1 MKLIHFQGLNCYH
14 DCMITLANTFG
25 LNYTAAFSGLW
36 AEGRLRYDP
45 ICDVFLSMRLEEAL
59 EDCGMKLD
67 APWITK
73 KERETGWA
81 DTPAGDYII
90 IGMDAFLIPWNPLCE
105 LLHGPHYFIVQKG
118 ISETHDCFDP
128 TYGLDGQ
135 KLTTRDLILNT
146 YALITIKMIN
156 KTNSF
161 IADKQDPLLN
171 QSQEVLKTHPETL
184 RYLLKQ
190 AKVWMQESEK
200 SVLLPA
206 KYVDALLTG
215 RYLYR
220 FFLKERNMTASS
232 APLFFSRKYYE
243 QWLTVKN
250 GFYKAALSRQS
261 SAAFNES
268 CRLLTCLFE
277 KEIDMAR
284 QIISLESKDSNQTL
298 S

>member
-128 TYGLDGQ
+128 TYGLVGQ
-135 KLTTRDLILNT
+135 KPVSYTHL
-146 YALITIKMIN
+146 MI
-156 KTNSF
+156 
-161 IADKQDPLLN
+161 
-171 QSQEVLKTHPETL
+171 
-184 RYLLKQ
+184 LLKL
-190 AKVWMQESEK
+190 EDY
-200 SVLLPA
+200 SVI
-206 KYVDALLTG
+206 
-215 RYLYR
+215 
-220 FFLKERNMTASS
+220 ASIMGIT
-232 APLFFSRKYYE
+232 PEDKP
-243 QWLTVKN
+243 N
-250 GFYKAALSRQS
+250 
-261 SAAFNES
+261 
-268 CRLLTCLFE
+268 
-277 KEIDMAR
+277 
-284 QIISLESKDSNQTL
+284 ISGYHMPM
-298 S
+298 